1 MLEKSPMHSRRDTLR
16 QAAAVA
22 TLLATAGVAPWA
34 HASPGRP
41 AFETKSVA
49 EAVKALG
56 GTALT
61 PNPGVTLQAPDIA
74 DNGAAVQITLACN
87 LPGVRRLLLLV
98 EKNPAALVASFTV
111 SDAIEPNLT
120 MRTKM
125 GETSDVYAVA
135 LMADGRALF
144 TKREVRVI
152 QGGCG

>member
-1 MLEKSPMHSRRDTLR
+1 MQSRRDTLR
-16 QAAAVA
+16 QTAALA
-22 TLLATAGVAPWA
+22 TLLASAGIAPWA
-34 HASPGRP
+34 RANSPRH
-41 AFETKSVA
+41 AFETKSVS

-56 GTALT
+56 GLNLT
-61 PNPGVTLQAPDIA
+61 PHAAVTLQAPDIA
-74 DNGAAVQITLACN
+74 DNGAAVQMTIACK

-111 SDAIEPNLT
+111 SEAMEPSLT
-120 MRTKM
+120 LRTKM

-144 TKREVRVI
+144 SKSDVRVV

>member
-1 MLEKSPMHSRRDTLR
+1 MHPEAPMHSRRDTLR
-16 QAAAVA
+16 QAAALA

-34 HASPGRP
+34 QASPGRQ
-41 AFETKSVA
+41 AFETRSVA

-56 GTALT
+56 GSALT
-61 PNPGVTLQAPDIA
+61 AHPGVTLQTPDIA
-74 DNGAAVQITLACN
+74 DNGAAVQVTLACS

-111 SDAIEPNLT
+111 SEAIEPQLT
-120 MRTKM
+120 IRTKM

-144 TKREVRVI
+144 TRREVRVI